1 MKQATVTR
9 IGGSTIPARL
19 RALADELDRDGIDMR
34 AIGVA
39 VIARVDIEGVG
50 VDVVPLGGC
59 DVLRT
64 LGVLSLA
71 KDQVLKRDGE

>member
-9 IGGSTIPARL
+9 IGISTIATRL
-19 RALADELDRDGIDMR
+19 RELADELDRDGIDMR
-34 AIGVA
+34 ALGVA
-39 VIARVDIEGVG
+39 VIARTDPDGVG

-64 LGVLSLA
+64 LGILA
-71 KDQVLKRDGE
+71 LATDQVLRGDGE

>member
-9 IGGSTIPARL
+9 IGGSTIATRL
-19 RALADELDRDGIDMR
+19 RVLADELDRDGVDMR

-39 VIARVDIEGVG
+39 VIARVDSEGVG

-64 LGVLSLA
+64 LGVLALA
-71 KDQVLKRDGE
+71 QDQVLRGDGE